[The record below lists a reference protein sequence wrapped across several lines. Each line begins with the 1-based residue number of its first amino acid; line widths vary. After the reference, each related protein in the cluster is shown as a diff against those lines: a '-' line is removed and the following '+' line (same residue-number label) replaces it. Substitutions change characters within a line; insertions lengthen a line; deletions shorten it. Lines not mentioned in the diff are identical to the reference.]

1 MRHSPAGER
10 GSSVR
15 RALEQSDAPWSQY
28 PLVVRWSAGGLLV
41 YDVSL
46 LIMLTVL
53 LLGRLYDWFGLDTLP
68 DPIGG
73 MVPLVVPW
81 AGALGGLGISF
92 VGLVRHVGDWG
103 PRVEKAKRAADH
115 PGFAQRLDW
124 NAWHVTRPF
133 VGAIFGSVAALAVVF
148 IFGSVGATAEGGLD
162 LSPLGRAT
170 LFVVAFVVGYRDRT
184 FRELADRV
192 IDTVFG
198 PGTPSDATASYDLS
212 PTTVDFGDVAVNQT
226 KDATVTITNTG
237 SRLLRM
243 GTPTVTGTGLRPV
256 GTTAN
261 LGAEQSGTITLRF
274 EPTATGALEGSLVV
288 KAGDV
293 EKIVKVTGN
302 AV

>member
-1 MRHSPAGER
+1 MQRR
-10 GSSVR
+10 GSSVK
-15 RALEQSDAPWSQY
+15 RALEQSDATWSDY
-28 PLVVRWSAGGLLV
+28 PRVVRWSAGGLLV
-41 YDVSL
+41 YDVAL
-46 LIMLTVL
+46 LTILTVL

-103 PRVEKAKRAADH
+103 PRVEKDKRAADH

-148 IFGSVGATAEGGLD
+148 IFGSVGATQEGGLD

-184 FRELADRV
+184 FRELAERV

-198 PGTPSDATASYDLS
+198 PGTPESTTSYDVS
-212 PTTVDFGDVAVNQT
+212 PATLDFGEVAVNQT

-237 SRLLRM
+237 SRLLRL
-243 GTPTVTGTGLRPV
+243 GTPTVTGTGFKRT

-261 LGAEQSGTITLRF
+261 LGAEQSGTITVRF
-274 EPTATGALEGSLVV
+274 EPTAAGAVEGTLLV

-293 EKIVKVTGN
+293 EKTVKLTAK